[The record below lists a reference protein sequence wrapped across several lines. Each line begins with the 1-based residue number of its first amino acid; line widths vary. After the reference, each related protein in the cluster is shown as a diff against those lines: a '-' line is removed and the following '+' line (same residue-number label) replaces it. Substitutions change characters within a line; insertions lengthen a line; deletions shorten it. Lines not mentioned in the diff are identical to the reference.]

1 MPTFETISN
10 RFSKLMRKGL
20 ELTEYMSCLPNIRKA
35 LIILSLILSFFSN
48 ANSPE
53 EQELQPP
60 RIPIGSSI
68 TTCSTHVKPSA
79 SIGFTEYFGNLL
91 DSSRWPA
98 RWTCGDWAENE
109 GWLYIFSDLTIFLA
123 YLSIP
128 IMLLWYVRKKR
139 LGKMRWLV
147 ALFGTF
153 ILLCGLTHLIDV
165 ILFWDPMYRLSGFVK
180 LITGVVSMGTAVVLG
195 IVIPMALKYKSPAEM
210 EEEIEHRKKLQDL
223 FDLFLKSSPRSI
235 AMLDENLNYLMVNEK
250 WNQDYNQQRVE
261 VIGKSHYDLFPEL
274 HRMPERLKY
283 YQDALNG
290 QIIKKEKE
298 TIVINGRTET
308 CRTELLPWYD
318 TDGSIGGVIQMTEI
332 LTETDK
338 LKEDLNNVKEQAR
351 IQSKTIFELSHL
363 AQIGTWEYY
372 IEQNDLMWS
381 DVVYDVHEVKR
392 GTKINVEE
400 AINYYHPDYR
410 DIISNVVNEAIAK
423 GKSWDVECKLIT
435 ASNKEIWVRAI
446 GQAVIEDDKVVAIKG
461 LFQDINA
468 LKQSEM
474 ILTANNKN
482 LEEKVND
489 RTRELRDTIQNL
501 KSTQNQLIESEK
513 LASLG
518 QISAGVAHEINT
530 PLGAIN
536 ASIGTLQK
544 SFWKSLQ
551 LLKELQSVLGP
562 NEVQLLFVLLR
573 KGEEEKER
581 LSTREERALRK
592 ELMNTLD
599 LWEVDNSRDLADR
612 LVDMNIRDDL
622 DTFKDLILHSDS
634 EHILDLAYHLNNES
648 NAAKNIE
655 LAVQKVS
662 KTVFALKSYARFEE
676 SHEVEEVDVCQNI
689 ETVLVLYNNYIK
701 RGVNVT
707 KVFPNH
713 KILVQCQP
721 DRLIQVWT
729 NLIHNALQAMEYSG
743 ELEIIVE
750 DDLEEV
756 IIAIRD
762 SGPGIPKKI
771 QPQIFKTFFTTK
783 PVGEGSGLGLDIVKK
798 IVKEH
803 KGLVW
808 FETSELGTNFFIKL
822 PKQIK

>member
-1 MPTFETISN
+1 
-10 RFSKLMRKGL
+10 
-20 ELTEYMSCLPNIRKA
+20 MSCLLNIRKV
-35 LIILSLILSFFSN
+35 LILLSLILSFFFSN

-53 EQELQPP
+53 EQNIQQPL
-60 RIPIGSSI
+60 IPLTSSV
-68 TTCSTHVKPSA
+68 TTCTTHIQPSA

-91 DSSRWPA
+91 DNSRWPA

-109 GWLYIFSDLTIFLA
+109 GWLYIFSDLSIFLA

-128 IMLLWYVRKKR
+128 IMLLWYIRKKR
-139 LGKMRWLV
+139 LGKMKWLV
-147 ALFGTF
+147 ALFGSF

-235 AMLDENLNYLMVNEK
+235 AMLDSKLNYLMVNEK
-250 WNQDYNQQRVE
+250 WNKDYNTQRVE

-274 HRMPERLKY
+274 HKMPERLKY
-283 YQDALNG
+283 YQDALSG

-332 LTETDK
+332 LTETEK
-338 LKEDLNNVKEQAR
+338 LKEDLNNVKETAR
-351 IQSKTIFELSHL
+351 IQSETIFELSHL

-372 IEQNDLMWS
+372 IERNEVVWS
-381 DVVYDVHEVKR
+381 DVVYDVHEVEK
-392 GTKINVEE
+392 GTEISVED

-410 DIISNVVNEAIAK
+410 EIISKVVEEAITK
-423 GKSWDVECKLIT
+423 GKSWDVECILVT
-435 ASNKEIWVRAI
+435 SSNKEIWVRAI
-446 GQAVIEDDKVVAIKG
+446 GQAVIEDDKVVALKG
-461 LFQDINA
+461 LFQDINT

-474 ILTANNKN
+474 VLSASNKS
-482 LEEKVND
+482 LEKKVKD
-489 RTRELRDTIQNL
+489 RTKELEDTIDHLQT
-501 KSTQNQLIESEK
+501 TQNQLIESEK

-536 ASIGTLQK
+536 ASIGSLQD
-544 SFWKSLQ
+544 SFWKSLE
-551 LLKELQSVLGP
+551 LLKNLQSVLG
-562 NEVQLLFVLLR
+562 
-573 KGEEEKER
+573 EEEVKMLFSLLKEGAKQKER

-599 LWEVDNSRDLADR
+599 SWDVENSRGLADR
-612 LVDMNIRDDL
+612 LVVMNVRDEL
-622 DTFKDLILHSDS
+622 DAFKDLILHNDS

-655 LAVQKVS
+655 LAVQKAS
-662 KTVFALKSYARFEE
+662 KTVFALKSYSRFEE
-676 SHEVEEVDVCQNI
+676 SHEVEEVDICQNI
-689 ETVLVLYNNYIK
+689 ETVLVLYHNQIK
-701 RGVNVT
+701 RGINVT
-707 KVFPNH
+707 KVFPDQKVMVH
-713 KILVQCQP
+713 CQP

-729 NLIHNALQAMEYSG
+729 NLIHNAMQAMEYSG
-743 ELEIIVE
+743 ELEIIIEE
-750 DDLEEV
+750 DKEEV
-756 IIAIRD
+756 IIAIKD
-762 SGPGIPKKI
+762 SGPGIPPKI

-783 PVGEGSGLGLDIVKK
+783 PAGEGSGLGLDIVKK
-798 IVKEH
+798 IVKKH
-803 KGLVW
+803 KGLIW
-808 FETSELGTNFFIKL
+808 FETSELGTKFFIKL
-822 PKQIK
+822 PKQISK